1 MCASCCSSVALLTR
15 AVCNSCM
22 CLVLLLLLLLCVALL
37 SLLQVKYVEESGR
50 FEVDIDKKPRT
61 YTDLSEI
68 IADQSCLKRLYPN
81 MPKAE
86 ALLRLAPATATAT
99 ASATASATGTG

>member
-1 MCASCCSSVALLTR
+1 MCASCCSSVAPLTR

-22 CLVLLLLLLLCVALL
+22 CLVLLLLLLCVALL

-86 ALLRLAPATATAT
+86 ALLRLAPATATA
-99 ASATASATGTG
+99 SATASATGTG